1 MLDFFE
7 CTNVQFFQKA
17 TRFPH
22 TYMPLKQ
29 KIIIHTFLFSSRHI
43 KKHIKVC
50 YTFVCTNIKEKRIN
64 MIKIFSTDKV
74 RELDKYTI
82 QNEPIS
88 SIDLVER
95 AANAFTSE
103 FCRRYSKQNRIIV
116 FAGQGNNGADALA
129 ISRLLI
135 DAGYRVETYLF
146 NRYMQLSNECEL
158 NKQRLLSMEN
168 IEFTE
173 VIYDFEPPI
182 LEKQD
187 IIIDGLFGSGL
198 NRPLT
203 GGFAA
208 MVKYIN
214 QSEST
219 IVSIDIPSG
228 LFGEDNQKNDPE
240 AIIRADLTLSFGF
253 PKLSFLLP
261 ENAEYV
267 GEWKVL
273 DILLHPEAI
282 ANTATSYF
290 QVTENDIA
298 SVFHPRNRFSH
309 KGTFGHA
316 LLIAGSRGKIGAAIL
331 AAQACLKSGTGLLTV
346 HVPQRGEQILQTAFP
361 EAMVDLDPNQD
372 HFSYVSDIR
381 PFSAIG
387 IGPGLGKHADS
398 AKALEHLLQTT
409 EEPVVLDADA
419 LNLIAANKN
428 ILKHVPARSILTPHP
443 KEFDRIAGES
453 NNSYERLLKAKDFAV
468 NHQVCVVL
476 KGAYTATCT
485 TSGNVYFNSS
495 GNPGMATAGSGDV
508 LTGIILGLLAQGME
522 PETAAVVGVF
532 LHGTAGDLA
541 AVYQSEESMIAS
553 DIINML
559 GKAFKQ
565 IK

>member
-1 MLDFFE
+1 
-7 CTNVQFFQKA
+7 
-17 TRFPH
+17 
-22 TYMPLKQ
+22 MPLKQ

-443 KEFDRIAGES
+443 KEFDRITGES